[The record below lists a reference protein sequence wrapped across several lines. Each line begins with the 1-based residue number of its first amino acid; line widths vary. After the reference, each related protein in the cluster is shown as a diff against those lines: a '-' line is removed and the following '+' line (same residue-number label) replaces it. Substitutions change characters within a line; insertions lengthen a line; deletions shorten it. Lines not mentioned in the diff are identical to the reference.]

1 MNASLRSHPK
11 RIAVN
16 QGEHF
21 ASGDPQVCLTA
32 ILGSCVAICL
42 HDPVAKVGGMNHFLL
57 PECPDGA
64 LDVNG
69 RYGAYLAELLI
80 NDVMSLGGLKS
91 RLEAKVFG
99 GGRMFKGL
107 RDVGASNA
115 EFAEKF
121 LSDESIEIV
130 GGSTRGF
137 RRAGLSFARPRGA
150 RFRNLSPSLRR
161 RLYWRHLPMLV
172 KWSCFDA

>member
-42 HDPVAKVGGMNHFLL
+42 HDPIAKVGGMNHFLL
-57 PECPDGA
+57 PECPDA
-64 LDVNG
+64 AHDVNG

-80 NDVMSLGGLKS
+80 NDVMALGGLKS

-99 GGRMFKGL
+99 GGKMFKGL

-130 GGSTRGF
+130 GGSTQGLQA
-137 RRAGLSFARPRGA
+137 RRVEFC
-150 RFRNLSPSLRR
+150 PSTGRAFQKFVAQSAP
-161 RLYWRHLPMLV
+161 LPLLATPV
-172 KWSCFDA
+172 NVGEVELF